1 MARRVV
7 VTGVGLISPLGV
19 GTEATWEGL
28 IAGRTG
34 VGPITRFDASTSSV
48 RIAAEVKGFDPLAV
62 MEPKE
67 VRKYDTFIHYAMAA
81 ADMAVE
87 SAALTV
93 TPENATEV
101 GVVIGSGIGGLP
113 SICENHADL
122 LAKGPRR
129 VSPFFIPGSIVN
141 MPAGVVSIR
150 TGAKGPNSA
159 TCTACSTGAHAIGD
173 AFLYIQRG
181 FCEAAICGG
190 AESVIHPLAIAGF
203 ANMKALSSRNDEPER
218 ASRPW
223 DRDRDGFVMGEGA
236 GILVLEELEHAK
248 RRGAPIVCE
257 VLGFGMTG
265 DAFHITAPSEDG
277 DGPARVMRMALND
290 AGVKPEDVDY
300 VNAHGTSTPL
310 NDRIET
316 LAIKKVFGNHA
327 YRLAISSTKSSTG
340 HLLGAAG
347 GLETGITALTVAR
360 NTVPPT
366 LNLDNPGEGC
376 DLDYTPHRAA
386 QREVRVA
393 ISNSFGFGGTN
404 ACVVLGKVR

>member
-7 VTGVGLISPLGV
+7 VTGVGLVSPLGV

-28 IAGRTG
+28 IAGRSG
-34 VGPITRFDASTSSV
+34 IGPITRFDASASPV
-48 RIAAEVKGFDPLAV
+48 RIAAEVKGFDPTTV

-81 ADMAVE
+81 ADMAVA
-87 SAALTV
+87 SSGLAI
-93 TPENATEV
+93 TPENAARV

-113 SICENHADL
+113 SICENYSVL
-122 LAKGPRR
+122 VEKGPRR

-141 MPAGVVSIR
+141 MPSGVVSIR

-173 AFLYIQRG
+173 AYLYIQHG
-181 FCEAAICGG
+181 YCDAAICGG
-190 AESVIHPLAIAGF
+190 TESTIHPLTIAGF
-203 ANMKALSSRNDEPER
+203 ANMKALSTRNDEPER

-223 DRDRDGFVMGEGA
+223 DRDRDGFVVGEGA
-236 GILVLEELEHAK
+236 GLLVLEELEHAR
-248 RRGAPIVCE
+248 RRGATIFCE

-265 DAFHITAPSEDG
+265 DAHHITAPSEDG
-277 DGPARVMRMALND
+277 DGPARVMQMAIAD
-290 AGVKPEDVDY
+290 ASLAPEDVDY
-300 VNAHGTSTPL
+300 INAHGTSTPL

-316 LAIKKVFGNHA
+316 LAIKKVFGEHA
-327 YRLAISSTKSSTG
+327 YKLAVSSTKSATG

-347 GLETGITALTVAR
+347 GLEVGISALVIAR
-360 NTVPPT
+360 DTIPPT

-376 DLDYTPHRAA
+376 DLDFVPHTAVR
-386 QREVRVA
+386 REVRVA

-404 ACVVLGKVR
+404 ACVVLGKLR